1 VLGGRVTHV
10 IGDRQVTADSP
21 YLARVPAGV
30 PSHIHQRR
38 FGADQHHRRV
48 SEQAARL
55 HRTGAEPT
63 REAPVTARA
72 VRARPTTPAR
82 YFFVVAAIT
91 MLAIMVAG
99 FHPYYLRGEGLAGRK
114 IAPPLAMLVF
124 VHGTAM
130 TAWLT
135 IFLVQ
140 SLLVPARRLRMH
152 MKLGWGGVAV
162 ALVAA
167 ASGFMLAVESVRP
180 VPAIPFW
187 GMAYRQF
194 MLVMLSEV
202 ALFAVFVLAGVFFRK
217 RPKIHKAMMLLASL
231 SILAGAT
238 VRMPVL
244 FSVFGEAGWS
254 GIFGP
259 IFVLGAVFV
268 LIRSLLGGATDRGL
282 AAGYVVMVVV
292 YVGACEFAVSDAWS
306 TLARAVLNE

>member
-1 VLGGRVTHV
+1 M
-10 IGDRQVTADSP
+10 TAH
-21 YLARVPAGV
+21 PA
-30 PSHIHQRR
+30 
-38 FGADQHHRRV
+38 
-48 SEQAARL
+48 
-55 HRTGAEPT
+55 
-63 REAPVTARA
+63 
-72 VRARPTTPAR
+72 RARPTTPAR
-82 YFFVVAAIT
+82 YFFVAAAIA
-91 MLAIMVAG
+91 MLAVMVAG

-114 IAPPLAMLVF
+114 ISPALARLVF
-124 VHGTAM
+124 VHGAAM

-140 SLLVPARRLRMH
+140 SLLVPTRRLRIH
-152 MKLGWGGVAV
+152 MKLGWGGVAI
-162 ALVAA
+162 AAVAA
-167 ASGFMLAVESVRP
+167 GSGFLLAVESVRP

-202 ALFAVFVLAGVFFRK
+202 ALFALFVIAGVYFRK

-244 FSVFGEAGWS
+244 FPVFGEAGWQ

-268 LIRSLLGGATDRGL
+268 LVRSFLIGLADRSLLT
-282 AAGYVVMVVV
+282 GYAVMVVV
-292 YVGACEFAVSDAWS
+292 YIAACEFAVSGAWS
-306 TLARAVLNE
+306 VVARAVLNE

>member
-1 VLGGRVTHV
+1 MT
-10 IGDRQVTADSP
+10 T
-21 YLARVPAGV
+21 
-30 PSHIHQRR
+30 
-38 FGADQHHRRV
+38 
-48 SEQAARL
+48 
-55 HRTGAEPT
+55 
-63 REAPVTARA
+63 RA
-72 VRARPTTPAR
+72 VRARATTTAR
-82 YFFVVAAIT
+82 YFFVAAAIA
-91 MLAIMVAG
+91 MLAVMAAG

-114 IAPPLAMLVF
+114 ISPALARLVF
-124 VHGTAM
+124 VHGAAM

-140 SLLVPARRLRMH
+140 SLLVNTRRLRIH
-152 MKLGWGGVAV
+152 MKLGWGGVAI

-167 ASGFMLAVESVRP
+167 GSGFLLAVESVRP

-202 ALFAVFVLAGVFFRK
+202 ALFTLFVLAGVYFRK

-244 FSVFGEAGWS
+244 FPVFGEAGWQ

-259 IFVLGAVFV
+259 IFALGAVFV
-268 LIRSLLGGATDRGL
+268 LVRSFLIGLADRSLLT
-282 AAGYVVMVVV
+282 GYAVMVVV
-292 YVGACEFAVSDAWS
+292 YIAACEFAVSGAWGVV
-306 TLARAVLNE
+306 ARAVLNQ